1 MTERQALSS
10 TIFSLLPIKSSMS
23 SLLCSSCSH
32 WAVSWQSCWMCFFFC
47 FCPASAGSSGGALSA
62 IGRHNRRCPTCTVCR
77 QCTTNVRGGR
87 CLSQFQICV
96 CVSGLVLSVS
106 KFSLCQSAS
115 AVTKSLRSPVDASCQ
130 SVKKTRKAVCWYIEQ
145 PRDSCS
151 APALRHNRDFN
162 IATAQRQH

>member
-1 MTERQALSS
+1 MVSS
-10 TIFSLLPIKSSMS
+10 WDG
-23 SLLCSSCSH
+23 CWGCSCS
-32 WAVSWQSCWMCFFFC
+32 AIVD
-47 FCPASAGSSGGALSA
+47 AGQAQQ
-62 IGRHNRRCPTCTVCR
+62 CTVCR

-115 AVTKSLRSPVDASCQ
+115 AVTKSLRSPVGASCQ
-130 SVKKTRKAVCWYIEQ
+130 SVKKMRKAMCWYIEE

-151 APALRHNRDFN
+151 APALRHSRDFN
-162 IATAQRQH
+162 IATAQKQREAMQIFIWINKICSSDTGLCSSRNHVEY